1 MRILSILLVLTIV
14 VGTAFQDVQA
24 APLSKRMKSSF
35 EYSASR
41 YGIPEVLVYGV
52 LEDDADAMIA
62 ASREYLLKKAIP
74 EDRRTGKYDTKALNF
89 AVVFLERASEL
100 NRLEATRILL
110 ELFSEGIGARLTSKR
125 AEKQL
130 NILSQSNNSEDMVMV
145 ADILSKTNKGSQAA
159 VYYEKAL
166 FAGEPLGLARLS
178 EYYRY
183 GIGLTQ
189 SKAKAHACAVFH
201 SKYGLT
207 IDERRSSDI
216 TAQVLATSM
225 SEHDLQESIDFQ
237 QKIYSII
244 CNSQPI
250 SPSAL
255 AMFCAAG
262 NITEVERVLRSGVD
276 VNSHHA
282 IKIPTYIIVASC
294 NDRGNIVELLL
305 KYGANP
311 NVTDKDGN
319 TPLIWMIRYADK
331 KSVQTLIDYGANIDI
346 ADNNKRTAL
355 HWAASSDISDIIKIL
370 LNKKCNIDAQ
380 DIDKNTPLILA
391 VKNGNSEIV
400 EILLSKNADTSK
412 SDNKNLTALAWGIN
426 HPQIGPMLL
435 KRGVNRADIANKE
448 WGPAASAAYMGN
460 IEALEV
466 LFENGISP
474 NKIYSP
480 SKYTVYPALYFA
492 IDRKKYDA
500 AEKIIKYI
508 EKDFKINKNEKGI
521 LTNFILFSTMKKNKA
536 LEMLLEIEE
545 SYEIIEKNQFSLL
558 YYAVLGNNIS
568 ALNMYFKLGIDIN
581 TRDKM
586 YDDTLLIR
594 SIYYSKFETVE
605 YLVKNGAD
613 VNAVNIWGNSPLLQT
628 FISQKNEKE
637 IEKIVKILI
646 EAGAKIDHTNK
657 IGINTLEEAKKY
669 PEIYYYMREKNK

>member
-262 NITEVERVLRSGVD
+262 NITEVERVLRTGVD

-282 IKIPTYIIVASC
+282 
-294 NDRGNIVELLL
+294 
-305 KYGANP
+305 
-311 NVTDKDGN
+311 
-319 TPLIWMIRYADK
+319 MIEE
-331 KSVQTLIDYGANIDI
+331 
-346 ADNNKRTAL
+346 
-355 HWAASSDISDIIKIL
+355 IL
-370 LNKKCNIDAQ
+370 LNYYL
-380 DIDKNTPLILA
+380 NTVLI
-391 VKNGNSEIV
+391 
-400 EILLSKNADTSK
+400 
-412 SDNKNLTALAWGIN
+412 
-426 HPQIGPMLL
+426 QM
-435 KRGVNRADIANKE
+435 
-448 WGPAASAAYMGN
+448 
-460 IEALEV
+460 
-466 LFENGISP
+466 
-474 NKIYSP
+474 
-480 SKYTVYPALYFA
+480 
-492 IDRKKYDA
+492 
-500 AEKIIKYI
+500 
-508 EKDFKINKNEKGI
+508 
-521 LTNFILFSTMKKNKA
+521 
-536 LEMLLEIEE
+536 
-545 SYEIIEKNQFSLL
+545 
-558 YYAVLGNNIS
+558 
-568 ALNMYFKLGIDIN
+568 
-581 TRDKM
+581 
-586 YDDTLLIR
+586 
-594 SIYYSKFETVE
+594 
-605 YLVKNGAD
+605 
-613 VNAVNIWGNSPLLQT
+613 
-628 FISQKNEKE
+628 
-637 IEKIVKILI
+637 
-646 EAGAKIDHTNK
+646 
-657 IGINTLEEAKKY
+657 
-669 PEIYYYMREKNK
+669 